1 MKSANLEQVLPRDL
15 PRTQYPNGVGRNR
28 NSLIEAKTG
37 LLSFFPNRRKHAAL
51 VRPRVALFK
60 GIEIHVT

>member
-1 MKSANLEQVLPRDL
+1 MKSANLEQILTGNL
-15 PRTQYPNGVGRNR
+15 PRTQYPNGAGRNR
-28 NSLIEAKTG
+28 NSLIEVKTR
-37 LLSFFPNRRKHAAL
+37 LLSFLPNRRKHAAL